1 MSMMVMRAKV
11 RKINILCMLEHIS
24 GTAVLLQY
32 IQLVLVIT
40 WVASSMAG
48 LSVDWRYCYSQEY
61 DIYNYPATDNTHT
74 NLACE

>member
-1 MSMMVMRAKV
+1 MMVMRAKV

-24 GTAVLLQY
+24 RTAVLLQY

-61 DIYNYPATDNTHT
+61 DTYNYLVTDNTHT